1 MKPFWSAFFARLMS
15 PATARFVLAL
25 MALGFSAYGAN
36 ILIGREGDDAGQAAT
51 FAVGQLFAL
60 ATLAF
65 GYYFGSTARGDE
77 KPIETEIVN
86 PPDRPAQV
94 EDVDSPEG
102 EDQ

>member
-1 MKPFWSAFFARLMS
+1 MMWRELWNRFLS
-15 PATARFVLAL
+15 PQTARFVLAL
-25 MALGFSAYGAN
+25 LALGFAAYGAN
-36 ILIGREGDDAGQAAT
+36 ILIGREGDEAGQAAT

-86 PPDRPAQV
+86 SPDRPANV
-94 EDVDSPEG
+94 EDVSDG
-102 EDQ
+102 R